1 MCKGC
6 FLKANGL
13 IPRFFLDGRRGAEAG
28 AVGAEEGRPGCQ
40 GEGLELPTSLPAS
53 EAAKNK

>member
-53 EAAKNK
+53 EAVK